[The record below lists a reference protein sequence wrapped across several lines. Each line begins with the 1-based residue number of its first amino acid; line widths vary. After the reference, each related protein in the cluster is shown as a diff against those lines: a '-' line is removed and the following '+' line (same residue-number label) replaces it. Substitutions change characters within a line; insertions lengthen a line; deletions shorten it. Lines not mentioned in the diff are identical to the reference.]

1 MKKRVAMFACAMVV
15 ILSLGTVTAF
25 AAETTSEE
33 PATSYTYSYLAG
45 QQRSQSRNDLYAQAS
60 EIESEEERDAF
71 LAENG
76 INDTEWSE
84 EAAANFSYVAGW
96 QRGASY
102 RSDDST
108 DNENSNMSSYS
119 YVTGQERGSGYHK

>member
-1 MKKRVAMFACAMVV
+1 MKKRVAMIACALAVM
-15 ILSLGTVTAF
+15 LSLGTVTAF

-33 PATSYTYSYLAG
+33 PATSYSYLAG

-119 YVTGQERGSGYHK
+119 YVTGQQRGSSYHK

>member
-1 MKKRVAMFACAMVV
+1 MKKRVTTFACAMAVMF
-15 ILSLGTVTAF
+15 SLGTVTAF
-25 AAETTSEE
+25 AAETTSEV
-33 PATSYTYSYLAG
+33 PVTAYSYLAG
-45 QQRSQSRNDLYAQAS
+45 QQRSQSRNNLYAQAA

-84 EAAANFSYVAGW
+84 ETAAGFSYVAGR

-108 DNENSNMSSYS
+108 DNENLNMGSYN
-119 YVTGQERGSGYHK
+119 YVTGQQRGSSYQR